1 MDHIHDYANR
11 IGMVMWKTHR
21 RMSAE
26 MAEYK
31 EHGLTGPQFFMLNMI
46 SFEGPTKVAR
56 LAERMEV
63 KPSATTV
70 MLDRLEQSGF
80 IVREMDKNDR
90 RAVIV
95 SLTPKG
101 KDVLKQVKKESNEIL
116 SRFLSVLSDDE
127 LETFTHLYEKLIPEE
142 AKE

>member
-1 MDHIHDYANR
+1 MDRIQDYANR
-11 IGMVMWKTHR
+11 VGLAMWKTHR

-46 SFEGPTKVAR
+46 AHEGPTKVAR

-70 MLDRLEQSGF
+70 MLDRLEQGGF
-80 IVREMDKNDR
+80 ILREMDKNDR

-95 SLTPKG
+95 SLTAKG
-101 KDVLKQVKKESNEIL
+101 KDVLKKAKKESNKVL
-116 SRFLSVLSDDE
+116 SRFLSVLTDEE
-127 LETFTHLYEKLIPEE
+127 LETFTLLYEKLIPEE
-142 AKE
+142 VKE